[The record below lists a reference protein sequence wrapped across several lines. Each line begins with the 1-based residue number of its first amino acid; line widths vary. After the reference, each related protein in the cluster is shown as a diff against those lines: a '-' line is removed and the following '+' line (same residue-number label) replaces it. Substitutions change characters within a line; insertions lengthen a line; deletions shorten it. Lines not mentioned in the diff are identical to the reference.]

1 MNSSFVQP
9 LCPGFEYKYAFI
21 GSSGTLSFSISN
33 ISEIQHLTGDK
44 LEELLNKALRLNHKF
59 KGMVTTYT
67 YAPGVGLTSTTDT
80 KGYTSYYE
88 YDASNRLQFVKD
100 AEGNIL
106 SSTNYNYKN

>member
-1 MNSSFVQP
+1 
-9 LCPGFEYKYAFI
+9 
-21 GSSGTLSFSISN
+21 
-33 ISEIQHLTGDK
+33 
-44 LEELLNKALRLNHKF
+44 
-59 KGMVTTYT
+59 MVTTYT